1 LRAEALL
8 AAIFAELS
16 SAPWF
21 VPPFPVQLL
30 LLVCAS
36 YVIGLL
42 LAGWSRTLMRTVLA
56 DISGD
61 CAPVLPSPLPLTPNL
76 LTPLWFDVFP
86 FWLAANTLL
95 LSFFCPLPG
104 VLAWT
109 LCLALL
115 GVLALVD
122 ARTGILPNEVTLS
135 LLLLGLAWQVWLAEG
150 LPNNDYLWG
159 AVLGYALPRL
169 LNTVGHWISGRDVLG
184 QGDAKLLSGMGAWLG
199 ISALPQVW
207 VVASF
212 AVLVYTAYRRVRHRT
227 DVGSGPDVKCDVN
240 YVPFGPFLVFGMNFL
255 LVVSHV

>member
-1 LRAEALL
+1 LQRASLKAEALST
-8 AAIFAELS
+8 ALS
-16 SAPWF
+16 F
-21 VPPFPVQLL
+21 PPFFPLQVL

-36 YVIGLL
+36 HVVGRLL
-42 LAGWSRTLMRTVLA
+42 GGWSRTLMRTVLA
-56 DISGD
+56 DIGGD
-61 CAPVLPSPLPLTPNL
+61 CAPVLPRLPPSL
-76 LTPLWFDVFP
+76 LTPLWFGVFP

-95 LSFFCPLPG
+95 LSFVCPLLG
-104 VLAWT
+104 VIAWT

-122 ARTGILPNEVTLS
+122 ARTGILPNEVTLP
-135 LLLLGLAWQVWLAEG
+135 LLLLGLAWQAWQAEG
-150 LPNNDYLWG
+150 LPSDDYLWG
-159 AVLGYALPRL
+159 AVLGYAVPRL
-169 LNTVGHWISGRDVLG
+169 LNTVGHWITGGDVLG

-212 AVLVYTAYRRVRHRT
+212 AVLVYTAYRRVRRWA
-227 DVGSGPDVKCDVN
+227 DVVSGSDVQCKLN